1 MLILLLPLAGVAG
14 LWKWAG
20 GKACFYKKECGL
32 LSGSFRFDSGRP
44 SDRTGGKRDSLWKCG
59 MEEFFRLFNARTEVY
74 DFKTA
79 DILKYEEN
87 KEFYDSSG
95 LTEEEA
101 ALLGNYNYGVDDR
114 IDAG

>member
-1 MLILLLPLAGVAG
+1 MERVFPA
-14 LWKWAG
+14 
-20 GKACFYKKECGL
+20 
-32 LSGSFRFDSGRP
+32 FD
-44 SDRTGGKRDSLWKCG
+44 
-59 MEEFFRLFNARTEVY
+59 ARTEVY

-87 KEFYDSSG
+87 KEFYDSLG

-114 IDAG
+114 IDAGLMERISAYALEKEGYFGKSLQGRALAL